1 METGFRFECDDSCFI
16 YLFIYLFFKIQKFHM
31 RAFEVKIFLLKIAES
46 IKLIIKLGNKG
57 GFDLDEFA
65 YGGKV

>member
-1 METGFRFECDDSCFI
+1 
-16 YLFIYLFFKIQKFHM
+16 M
-31 RAFEVKIFLLKIAES
+31 RAFEVMIFLLKIAEN
-46 IKLIIKLGNKG
+46 IKLIIRLGKKG

>member
-1 METGFRFECDDSCFI
+1 
-16 YLFIYLFFKIQKFHM
+16 M

>member
-1 METGFRFECDDSCFI
+1 
-16 YLFIYLFFKIQKFHM
+16 M

-46 IKLIIKLGNKG
+46 IKLIIKLGNKA